1 MSDPTGHTDTL
12 GEHPKESSGSQA
24 CWVTTFKPLLAP
36 RPGGNSLSP
45 RLLLAAAAPAGTF
58 SLFPCILNLLSPC
71 MSVCQE
77 SGSVF
82 YLAAAASARIP
93 FVLAAAAWIACC
105 CSWDCSWSCKLQAAS
120 CKLQAAAARSCRCKL
135 GSKLQAALCKMQLHL
150 RLHVR
155 NQDLCFMTVCHET
168 NLECKQTLI

>member
-120 CKLQAAAARSCRCKL
+120 CKLQLHAAAGVSSGASCKL
-135 GSKLQAALCKMQLHL
+135 HSARCSCTCACMSGIRICVS
-150 RLHVR
+150 
-155 NQDLCFMTVCHET
+155 
-168 NLECKQTLI
+168 